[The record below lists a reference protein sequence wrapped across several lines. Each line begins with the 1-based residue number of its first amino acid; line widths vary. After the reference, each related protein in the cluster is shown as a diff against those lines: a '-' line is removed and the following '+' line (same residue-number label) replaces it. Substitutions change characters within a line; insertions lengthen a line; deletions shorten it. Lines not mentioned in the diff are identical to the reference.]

1 MPDPTESVIIATFS
15 AALCA
20 FVLAAVVRH
29 SLGRKPVAGAEAGPP
44 ELPTGRVP
52 TYLYRPLDLLAI
64 GFILVVFF
72 SLVIASVRAGSKE
85 DMELGY
91 AALLQSIIFQFGVAG
106 IATLMV
112 VPRIRVSEW
121 LGLKWPAWHWIFL
134 IAPIT
139 VVAMWIF
146 FGGLQASGYMKWIES
161 FGVETVQDTVKIF
174 QKSSNPIVLGLMA
187 FAAIV
192 VAPLCEEIVFRG
204 YLYPVMK
211 KFSGPWVAGVCSAL
225 IFAAAHGSL
234 VALLPLF
241 VFGCVLVFIYEKTG
255 SLWAPIAV
263 HFCFNAATIMIQMAV
278 RYLDL
283 PLDVAP

>member
-1 MPDPTESVIIATFS
+1 MPDPTESVIIAMFS
-15 AALCA
+15 AALCT
-20 FVLAAVVRH
+20 FVLAAVVRYPF
-29 SLGRKPVAGAEAGPP
+29 GEKPVAGAEAGPP

-52 TYLYRPLDLLAI
+52 THLYRPLDLLAI

-72 SLVIASVRAGSKE
+72 CLVIASVRAGSKAE
-85 DMELGY
+85 MELGY

-112 VPRIRVSEW
+112 VPRIRVFEW

-161 FGVETVQDTVKIF
+161 FGVETVQDSVKIF

-263 HFCFNAATIMIQMAV
+263 HFCFNGATVIIQMAV

-283 PLDVAP
+283 PLDIAP